1 MSLVTVDTIHS
12 LNNVENY
19 KPKLV
24 DTATIVIEKYV
35 TILCEYFNLI
45 TKSDDINPSSII
57 QFVIV
62 RGIQTITHIFNII
75 MYYCKNVDLAYH
87 HCQNGF
93 LFYVEFVGQITD
105 DKNTFLQLGSRDA
118 IFFVYK
124 KTIYE
129 INQEYR
135 ANMVRVL
142 DDAEKEKYE
151 KIETMTKVFQ
161 KIACDF
167 IGKID
172 YIKNEKPKEE
182 LNTLCELIFTVMKM
196 INKESVSLKK
206 IKEYNEK
213 LIDNEE
219 LVNEKTVS
227 GFYEKVLNLLE

>member
-1 MSLVTVDTIHS
+1 MSLVTSNTIYA

-19 KPKLV
+19 KPKLL
-24 DTATIVIEKYV
+24 DTSTVVIEKYV
-35 TILCEYFNLI
+35 TILCEYFKTI

-62 RGIQTITHIFNII
+62 RGIQTFTHIFNMI

-87 HCQNGF
+87 HCRKGF
-93 LFYVEFVGQITD
+93 LFYLEFVGQITD

-135 ANMVRVL
+135 VNMVHNT
-142 DDAEKEKYE
+142 DESQKEKYE
-151 KIETMTKVFQ
+151 KIECLIKIFQ
-161 KIACDF
+161 KVACDY

-172 YIKNEKPKEE
+172 YINDENPKEQ
-182 LNTLCELIFTVMKM
+182 LNTLCELIFTIMKM
-196 INKESVSLKK
+196 INKESVSLKN

-219 LVNEKTVS
+219 LENEKTVS
-227 GFYEKVLNLLE
+227 GFYEKVLKLLE